1 MDERLK
7 KRLVGA
13 TVLVSLV
20 VIFVPMLLEDEP
32 VIETGIYKTNIPPK
46 PERDFSSRVIP
57 SEDEQLAIPP
67 ASHRPQI
74 VPLKPPPAPAVTEKN
89 APPAPADNLEQ
100 AETQSPAVASTA
112 VEPPVTEPPVA
123 EKPAVEPRVGLTAW
137 VIQVGSFSSRE
148 NAEKLVQQIREM
160 KYAAFMEQADVDG
173 KTVYR
178 VKVGPEVDR
187 KLADKMLVSLNNEL
201 KSLNLKG
208 AVISYP

>member
-1 MDERLK
+1 MDEGLK

-32 VIETGIYKTNIPPK
+32 VVETGIYKTNIPPK
-46 PERDFSSRVIP
+46 PARDFSSRVIP
-57 SEDEQLAIPP
+57 TEDEQLAIPP

-74 VPLKPPPAPAVTEKN
+74 VPLQPPPAPVVVEK
-89 APPAPADNLEQ
+89 PEPAP
-100 AETQSPAVASTA
+100 SPST
-112 VEPPVTEPPVA
+112 TEPAAPASPV
-123 EKPAVEPRVGLTAW
+123 VEPREGLTAW
-137 VIQVGSFSSRE
+137 VIQVGSFSSRD
-148 NAEKLVQQIREM
+148 NAEKLVQQIRDL

-187 KLADKMLVSLNNEL
+187 KLADKMLSSLNNDL
-201 KSLNLKG
+201 KPLNLKG
-208 AVISYP
+208 TVKSYP

>member
-1 MDERLK
+1 MDEKLK

-32 VIETGIYKTNIPPK
+32 MVETGIQKTNIPPK

-57 SEDEQLAIPP
+57 AEDEKLSIPP
-67 ASHRPQI
+67 IAHRPEI
-74 VPLKPPPAPAVTEKN
+74 VPLKPPPP
-89 APPAPADNLEQ
+89 PPAPVVVEKPEPPAPSSTPSDAAEQ
-100 AETQSPAVASTA
+100 TETKPPAVA
-112 VEPPVTEPPVA
+112 
-123 EKPAVEPRVGLTAW
+123 PREGLTAW
-137 VIQVGSFSSRE
+137 VIQVGSFSNRE

-173 KTVYR
+173 KTLYR

-187 KLADKMLVSLNNEL
+187 KLADKMLVSLNKDL
-201 KSLNLKG
+201 KPLNLKG
-208 AVISYP
+208 AVKSYP

>member
-46 PERDFSSRVIP
+46 PERDFSSRVVP
-57 SEDEQLAIPP
+57 AEDEKLATPP
-67 ASHRPQI
+67 ASHRPEI
-74 VPLKPPPAPAVTEKN
+74 VPLKPMPEPEVVEKAEPPAPPEM
-89 APPAPADNLEQ
+89 
-100 AETQSPAVASTA
+100 AETAESTPPAVA
-112 VEPPVTEPPVA
+112 
-123 EKPAVEPRVGLTAW
+123 PRVGLSAW
-137 VIQVGSFSSRE
+137 VIQVGSFSNRD

-173 KTVYR
+173 KTHYR

-187 KLADKMLVSLNNEL
+187 ALADKMLISLNKDL
-201 KSLNLKG
+201 KALNLKG
-208 AVISYP
+208 EVKSYP

>member
-1 MDERLK
+1 
-7 KRLVGA
+7 
-13 TVLVSLV
+13 
-20 VIFVPMLLEDEP
+20 
-32 VIETGIYKTNIPPK
+32 
-46 PERDFSSRVIP
+46 
-57 SEDEQLAIPP
+57 
-67 ASHRPQI
+67 

-89 APPAPADNLEQ
+89 APPAPAGNLEQ
-100 AETQSPAVASTA
+100 AQTPSPAVESPA

>member
-1 MDERLK
+1 VCDVDEGLK

-74 VPLKPPPAPAVTEKN
+74 VPLKPPPAPAVTEKT
-89 APPAPADNLEQ
+89 APAAPADNLEQ
-100 AETQSPAVASTA
+100 AETQSPTVESPA
-112 VEPPVTEPPVA
+112 VEPPAAEP
-123 EKPAVEPRVGLTAW
+123 PAVEPRVGLTAW

-148 NAEKLVQQIREM
+148 NAEKLVQQIRDM

-187 KLADKMLVSLNNEL
+187 KLADKMLADLNKDL
-201 KSLNLKG
+201 KPLNLKG
-208 AVISYP
+208 TVRSYP

>member
-1 MDERLK
+1 VDERLK

-32 VIETGIYKTNIPPK
+32 MVETGIHETNIPPK

-57 SEDEQLAIPP
+57 AEDEKLSVPP
-67 ASHRPQI
+67 VSRRPQI
-74 VPLKPPPAPAVTEKN
+74 VPLKPPPAPAVVKK
-89 APPAPADNLEQ
+89 
-100 AETQSPAVASTA
+100 
-112 VEPPVTEPPVA
+112 TEPPTLSAPA
-123 EKPAVEPRVGLTAW
+123 EQVETKPAEQPEMKPPAVEPREGLTAW
-137 VIQVGSFSSRE
+137 VIQVGSFSNRD

-173 KTVYR
+173 KTHYR

-187 KLADKMLVSLNNEL
+187 KLADKMLVSLNKDL
-201 KSLNLKG
+201 KALNLKG
-208 AVISYP
+208 TVKSYP

>member
-1 MDERLK
+1 MDEGLK

-57 SEDEQLAIPP
+57 AEDEQLATPP
-67 ASHRPQI
+67 DTHRPQI
-74 VPLKPPPAPAVTEKN
+74 VPLKPPPTPRVEEQTAPAKP
-89 APPAPADNLEQ
+89 AAPADGPGQTAAPTADTPTQPPVEQ
-100 AETQSPAVASTA
+100 PAVA
-112 VEPPVTEPPVA
+112 
-123 EKPAVEPRVGLTAW
+123 EPRVGLTAW
-137 VIQVGSFSSRE
+137 VIQVGSFSNRE

-187 KLADKMLVSLNNEL
+187 KLADKMLTSLNKDL
-201 KSLNLKG
+201 KPLNLKG
-208 AVISYP
+208 TVKSYP

>member
-1 MDERLK
+1 MDEGLK

-46 PERDFSSRVIP
+46 PERDFSSRVVP
-57 SEDEQLAIPP
+57 AEDEKLSVPP
-67 ASHRPQI
+67 ASHRQEI
-74 VPLKPPPAPAVTEKN
+74 VPLKPPPAPAVTAKTESS
-89 APPAPADNLEQ
+89 PQPADSGT
-100 AETQSPAVASTA
+100 AES
-112 VEPPVTEPPVA
+112 
-123 EKPAVEPRVGLTAW
+123 KPTPVEPRVGLTAW

-160 KYAAFMEQADVDG
+160 KYAAFMEQAEVDG
-173 KTVYR
+173 KTLFR

-187 KLADKMLVSLNNEL
+187 KLADKMLLSLNKDL

-208 AVISYP
+208 KVISYP